1 MKVREFIEE
10 LKKLPQELE
19 VMVEDEGLLYDVVIP
34 NNIIQYDIEKTNEYG
49 DDYKVKEY
57 GLRLGWANRGFD
69 MSVIDNYISVEDMRK
84 DVGNRYD

>member
-19 VMVEDEGLLYDVVIP
+19 VTVEDEGLLYDVVIP
-34 NNIIQYDIEKTNEYG
+34 NNIIQYDVEKTNEYG
-49 DDYKVKEY
+49 DDYKVIEY